1 MTQAIPKK
9 INVGIIG
16 LSADG
21 GWAAMAH
28 YPALQKLPDHFAIQG
43 LTASSMATAQKA
55 AEKYGVP
62 YYSDDAAALAARDD
76 IDLLVVAVKLPQHH
90 TLIEQIAPF
99 GKAIYCEW
107 PLGTHPGEARI
118 LQEIAAHYHCRTF
131 IGLQALHSPYIQKLR
146 QIINDPASGRL
157 ISCII
162 SGSNPAAGRI
172 VDPRYLYAQHLES
185 GVNTLTIPFAHSLVA
200 LQSIFGALH
209 DMHALTACQYPEVIR
224 KDNGETLPRSTID
237 HVFFQGRTQ
246 DGGLLNIAY
255 RGGGSGLRME
265 IECEHLQLVVT
276 ANSGHL
282 QYEPL
287 TIEILRD
294 GQRETLAPE
303 ANAVDILAN
312 TYRAVYE
319 DLRHGTHT
327 VPNFAHAVA
336 HQQLLADLAAGK

>member
-1 MTQAIPKK
+1 MKPV
-9 INVGIIG
+9 NVGIIG
-16 LSADG
+16 LSATG

-28 YPALQKLPDHFAIQG
+28 YPALCQLPEQFALKG
-43 LTASSMATAQKA
+43 LTASSMAKAQQS

-76 IDLLVVAVKLPQHH
+76 IELLVVAVNLPQHQAI
-90 TLIEQIAPF
+90 IEQIAPF

-107 PLGTHPGEARI
+107 PLGIHPGESRI
-118 LQEIAAHYHCRTF
+118 LQQIAAHHNCRTF
-131 IGLQALHSPYIQKLR
+131 IGLQALHSPHIQKLR
-146 QIINDPASGRL
+146 QIVNDPASGRL

-162 SGSNPAAGRI
+162 SGSDPSRGRVI
-172 VDPRYLYAQHLES
+172 DPRYLYAQNQEN
-185 GVNTLTIPFAHSLVA
+185 GVNTLTIPFAHSLAA
-200 LQSIFGALH
+200 LQSVFGTLH

-224 KDNGETLPRSTID
+224 KDTGETVSRTTID
-237 HVFFQGRTQ
+237 HVLFQGKTQ

-287 TIEILRD
+287 TIEIIRD
-294 GQRETLAPE
+294 GQSEIIAPE
-303 ANAVDILAN
+303 GNAADNLANA
-312 TYRAVYE
+312 YRAVWQ
-319 DLRHGTHT
+319 DMRQGTYT

-336 HQQLLADLAAGK
+336 HQQLLSELAQ

>member
-1 MTQAIPKK
+1 MKPV
-9 INVGIIG
+9 NVGIIG
-16 LSADG
+16 LSATG

-28 YPALQKLPDHFAIQG
+28 YPALCQLPEQFALKG
-43 LTASSMATAQKA
+43 LTASSMAKAQQS

-62 YYSDDAAALAARDD
+62 YYSNDAAALAARDD
-76 IDLLVVAVKLPQHH
+76 IELLVVAVNLPQHQEI
-90 TLIEQIAPF
+90 IEQIAPF

-107 PLGTHPGEARI
+107 PLGIHPGEARI
-118 LQEIAAHYHCRTF
+118 LQQIAAHYNCRTF
-131 IGLQALHSPYIQKLR
+131 IGLQALHSPHIQKLR
-146 QIINDPASGRL
+146 QIVNDPASGRL

-162 SGSNPAAGRI
+162 SGSNPAAGRMI
-172 VDPRYLYAQHLES
+172 DPRYLYAQNQEN

-200 LQSIFGALH
+200 LQSVFGTLH
-209 DMHALTACQYPEVIR
+209 EMHALTACQYPEVIR
-224 KDNGETLPRSTID
+224 KDTGETVSRTTID
-237 HVFFQGRTQ
+237 HVLFQGKTQ
-246 DGGLLNIAY
+246 DGGLLNIAC

-265 IECEHLQLVVT
+265 IECEHRQIVVT

>member
-1 MTQAIPKK
+1 MKPV
-9 INVGIIG
+9 NVGIIG
-16 LSADG
+16 LSATG

-28 YPALQKLPDHFAIQG
+28 YPALCQLPEQFALKG
-43 LTASSMATAQKA
+43 LTASSMAKAQQS

-62 YYSDDAAALAARDD
+62 YYSNDAAALAARDD
-76 IDLLVVAVKLPQHH
+76 IELLVVAVNLPQHQEI
-90 TLIEQIAPF
+90 IEQIAPF

-107 PLGTHPGEARI
+107 PLGIHPGEARI
-118 LQEIAAHYHCRTF
+118 LQQIAAQHNCRTF
-131 IGLQALHSPYIQKLR
+131 IGLQALHSPHIQKLR
-146 QIINDPASGRL
+146 QIVNDPASGRL

-162 SGSNPAAGRI
+162 SGSNPAAGRMI
-172 VDPRYLYAQHLES
+172 DPRYLYAQNQEN
-185 GVNTLTIPFAHSLVA
+185 GVNTLTIPFAHSLAA
-200 LQSIFGALH
+200 LQSVFGTLH

-224 KDNGETLPRSTID
+224 KDTGETVSRTTID
-237 HVFFQGRTQ
+237 HVLFQGKTQ

-287 TIEILRD
+287 TIEIIRD
-294 GQRETLAPE
+294 GQSEIIAPE
-303 ANAVDILAN
+303 GNAADILAN
-312 TYRAVYE
+312 AYRAVWQ
-319 DLRHGTHT
+319 DMRQGTYT

-336 HQQLLADLAAGK
+336 HQQLLSELAQ

>member
-1 MTQAIPKK
+1 MKPV
-9 INVGIIG
+9 NVGIIG
-16 LSADG
+16 LSATG

-28 YPALQKLPDHFAIQG
+28 YPALCQLPEQFALKG
-43 LTASSMATAQKA
+43 LTASSMAKAQQS

-76 IDLLVVAVKLPQHH
+76 IELLVVAVNLPQHQEI
-90 TLIEQIAPF
+90 IEQIAPF

-107 PLGTHPGEARI
+107 PLGIHPGEARI
-118 LQEIAAHYHCRTF
+118 LQQIAAHHNCRTF
-131 IGLQALHSPYIQKLR
+131 IGLQALHSPHIQKLR
-146 QIINDPASGRL
+146 QIVNDPASGRL

-162 SGSNPAAGRI
+162 SGSNPAAGRMI
-172 VDPRYLYAQHLES
+172 DPRYLYAQNQEN

-200 LQSIFGALH
+200 LQSVFGTLH
-209 DMHALTACQYPEVIR
+209 EMHALTACQYPEVIR
-224 KDNGETLPRSTID
+224 KDTGETVSRTTID
-237 HVFFQGRTQ
+237 HVLFQGKTQ

-287 TIEILRD
+287 TIEIIRD
-294 GQRETLAPE
+294 GQSEIIAPE
-303 ANAVDILAN
+303 GNAADILAN
-312 TYRAVYE
+312 AYRAVWQ
-319 DLRHGTHT
+319 DMRQGTYT

-336 HQQLLADLAAGK
+336 HQQLLSELAQ

>member
-1 MTQAIPKK
+1 MKPV
-9 INVGIIG
+9 NVGIIG
-16 LSADG
+16 LSATG

-28 YPALQKLPDHFAIQG
+28 YPALCQLPEQFALKG
-43 LTASSMATAQKA
+43 LTASSMAKAQQS

-62 YYSDDAAALAARDD
+62 YYSDDATALAARDD
-76 IDLLVVAVKLPQHH
+76 IELLVVAVNLPQHQAI
-90 TLIEQIAPF
+90 IEQIAPF

-107 PLGTHPGEARI
+107 PLGIHPGEARI
-118 LQEIAAHYHCRTF
+118 LQQIAAHHNCRTF
-131 IGLQALHSPYIQKLR
+131 IGLQALHSPHIQKLR
-146 QIINDPASGRL
+146 QIVNDPASGRL

-162 SGSNPAAGRI
+162 SGSNPAAGRMI
-172 VDPRYLYAQHLES
+172 DPRYLYAQNQEN
-185 GVNTLTIPFAHSLVA
+185 GVNTLTIPFAHSLAA
-200 LQSIFGALH
+200 LQSVFGTLH

-224 KDNGETLPRSTID
+224 KDTGETVSRTTID
-237 HVFFQGRTQ
+237 HVLFQGKTQ

-287 TIEILRD
+287 TIEIIRD
-294 GQRETLAPE
+294 GQSEIIAPE
-303 ANAVDILAN
+303 GNAADILAN
-312 TYRAVYE
+312 AYRAVWQ
-319 DLRHGTHT
+319 DMRQGTYT

-336 HQQLLADLAAGK
+336 HQQLLSELAQ

>member
-1 MTQAIPKK
+1 MKPV
-9 INVGIIG
+9 NVGIIG
-16 LSADG
+16 LSATG

-28 YPALQKLPDHFAIQG
+28 YPALCQLPEQFALKG
-43 LTASSMATAQKA
+43 LTASSMAKAQQS

-76 IDLLVVAVKLPQHH
+76 IELLVVAVNLPQHQEI
-90 TLIEQIAPF
+90 IEQIAPF

-107 PLGTHPGEARI
+107 PLGIHPGEARI
-118 LQEIAAHYHCRTF
+118 LQQIAAHHNCRTF
-131 IGLQALHSPYIQKLR
+131 IGLQALHSPHIQKLR
-146 QIINDPASGRL
+146 QIVNDPASGRL

-162 SGSNPAAGRI
+162 SGSNPAAGRMI
-172 VDPRYLYAQHLES
+172 DPRYLYAQNQEN

-200 LQSIFGALH
+200 LQSVFGTLH
-209 DMHALTACQYPEVIR
+209 EMHALTACQYPEVIR
-224 KDNGETLPRSTID
+224 KDTGETVSRTTID
-237 HVFFQGRTQ
+237 HILFQGKTQ

-265 IECEHLQLVVT
+265 IECEHRQIVVT

-294 GQRETLAPE
+294 GQSEIIAPE
-303 ANAVDILAN
+303 GNTADILAN
-312 TYRAVYE
+312 TYRAVWQ
-319 DLRHGTHT
+319 DMRQGTYT

-336 HQQLLADLAAGK
+336 HQQLLSELAQ

>member
-1 MTQAIPKK
+1 MKPV
-9 INVGIIG
+9 NVGIIG
-16 LSADG
+16 LSATG

-28 YPALQKLPDHFAIQG
+28 YPALCQLPEQFALKG
-43 LTASSMATAQKA
+43 LTASSMAKAQQS

-76 IDLLVVAVKLPQHH
+76 IELLVVAVNLPQHQAI
-90 TLIEQIAPF
+90 IEQIAPF

-107 PLGTHPGEARI
+107 PLGIHPGEARI
-118 LQEIAAHYHCRTF
+118 LQQIAAHHNCRTF
-131 IGLQALHSPYIQKLR
+131 IGLQALHSPHIQKLR
-146 QIINDPASGRL
+146 QIVNDPASGRL

-162 SGSNPAAGRI
+162 SGSNPAAGRMI
-172 VDPRYLYAQHLES
+172 DPRYLYAQNQEN
-185 GVNTLTIPFAHSLVA
+185 GVNTLTIPFAHSLAA
-200 LQSIFGALH
+200 LQSVFGTLH

-224 KDNGETLPRSTID
+224 KDTGETVSRTTID
-237 HVFFQGRTQ
+237 HVLFQGKTQ

-287 TIEILRD
+287 TIEIIRD
-294 GQRETLAPE
+294 GQSEIIAPE
-303 ANAVDILAN
+303 GNAADILAN
-312 TYRAVYE
+312 AYRAVWQ
-319 DLRHGTHT
+319 DMRQGTYT

-336 HQQLLADLAAGK
+336 HQQLLSELAQ

>member
-1 MTQAIPKK
+1 MKPV
-9 INVGIIG
+9 NVGIIG
-16 LSADG
+16 LSATG

-28 YPALQKLPDHFAIQG
+28 YPALCQLPEQFALKG
-43 LTASSMATAQKA
+43 LTASSMAKAQQS

-62 YYSDDAAALAARDD
+62 YYSNDAAALAARDD
-76 IDLLVVAVKLPQHH
+76 IELLVVAVNLPQHQEI
-90 TLIEQIAPF
+90 IEQIAPF

-107 PLGTHPGEARI
+107 PLGIHPGEARI
-118 LQEIAAHYHCRTF
+118 LHQIAAHHNCRTF
-131 IGLQALHSPYIQKLR
+131 IGLQALHSPHIQKLR
-146 QIINDPASGRL
+146 QIVNDPASGRL

-162 SGSNPAAGRI
+162 SGSNPAAGRMI
-172 VDPRYLYAQHLES
+172 DPRYLYAQNQEN
-185 GVNTLTIPFAHSLVA
+185 GVNTLTIPFAHSLAA
-200 LQSIFGALH
+200 LQSVFGTLH

-224 KDNGETLPRSTID
+224 KDTGETVSRTTID
-237 HVFFQGRTQ
+237 HVLFQGKTQ

-287 TIEILRD
+287 TIEIIRD
-294 GQRETLAPE
+294 GQSEIIAPE
-303 ANAVDILAN
+303 GNAADILAN
-312 TYRAVYE
+312 AYRAVWQ
-319 DLRHGTHT
+319 DMRQGTYT

-336 HQQLLADLAAGK
+336 HQQLLSELAQ

>member
-1 MTQAIPKK
+1 MTQAIPNK
-9 INVGIIG
+9 IHVGIIG

-28 YPALQKLPDHFAIQG
+28 YPALQKLPDHFSIQG

-90 TLIEQIAPF
+90 ALIEQIAPY

-131 IGLQALHSPYIQKLR
+131 IGLQALHSPHIQKLR
-146 QIINDPASGRL
+146 QIVNDPASGRL

-162 SGSNPAAGRI
+162 SGSNPAAGRMI
-172 VDPRYLYAQHLES
+172 DPRYLYAQNQEN
-185 GVNTLTIPFAHSLVA
+185 GVNTLTIPFAHSLAA
-200 LQSIFGALH
+200 LQSVFGTLH

-224 KDNGETLPRSTID
+224 KDTGETVSRTTID
-237 HVFFQGRTQ
+237 HVLFQGKTQ

-255 RGGGSGLRME
+255 RGGGSGLHME
-265 IECEHLQLVVT
+265 IECEHRQIVVT

-287 TIEILRD
+287 TIEIIRD
-294 GQRETLAPE
+294 GQSEIIAPE
-303 ANAVDILAN
+303 GNAADILAN
-312 TYRAVYE
+312 AYRAVWQ
-319 DLRHGTHT
+319 DMRQGTYT

-336 HQQLLADLAAGK
+336 HQQLLSELAQ

>member
-1 MTQAIPKK
+1 M
-9 INVGIIG
+9 
-16 LSADG
+16 
-21 GWAAMAH
+21 
-28 YPALQKLPDHFAIQG
+28 
-43 LTASSMATAQKA
+43 
-55 AEKYGVP
+55 
-62 YYSDDAAALAARDD
+62 
-76 IDLLVVAVKLPQHH
+76 
-90 TLIEQIAPF
+90 
-99 GKAIYCEW
+99 
-107 PLGTHPGEARI
+107 
-118 LQEIAAHYHCRTF
+118 
-131 IGLQALHSPYIQKLR
+131 
-146 QIINDPASGRL
+146 
-157 ISCII
+157 
-162 SGSNPAAGRI
+162 
-172 VDPRYLYAQHLES
+172 VDPRYLYAQQLES

-282 QYEPL
+282 QYEAL
-287 TIEILRD
+287 TIEIHRD

>member
-1 MTQAIPKK
+1 MKPV
-9 INVGIIG
+9 NVGIIG
-16 LSADG
+16 LSATG

-28 YPALQKLPDHFAIQG
+28 YPALCQLPEQFALKG
-43 LTASSMATAQKA
+43 LTASSMAKAQQS

-62 YYSDDAAALAARDD
+62 YYSNDAAALAARDD
-76 IDLLVVAVKLPQHH
+76 IELLVVAVNLPQHQEI
-90 TLIEQIAPF
+90 IEQIAPF

-107 PLGTHPGEARI
+107 PLGIHPGEARI
-118 LQEIAAHYHCRTF
+118 LQQIAAHHNCRTF
-131 IGLQALHSPYIQKLR
+131 IGLQALHSPHIQKLR
-146 QIINDPASGRL
+146 QIVNDPASGRL

-162 SGSNPAAGRI
+162 SGSNPAAGRMI
-172 VDPRYLYAQHLES
+172 DPRYLYAQNQEN
-185 GVNTLTIPFAHSLVA
+185 GVNTLTIPFAHSLAA
-200 LQSIFGALH
+200 LQSVFGTLH

-224 KDNGETLPRSTID
+224 KDTGETVSRTTID
-237 HVFFQGRTQ
+237 HVLFQGKTQ

-287 TIEILRD
+287 TIEIIRD
-294 GQRETLAPE
+294 GQSEIIAPE
-303 ANAVDILAN
+303 GNAADILAN
-312 TYRAVYE
+312 AYRAVWQ
-319 DLRHGTHT
+319 DMRQGTYT

-336 HQQLLADLAAGK
+336 HQQLLSELAQ

>member
-1 MTQAIPKK
+1 MKPV
-9 INVGIIG
+9 NVGIIG

-76 IDLLVVAVKLPQHH
+76 IELLVVAVNLPQHQAI
-90 TLIEQIAPF
+90 IEQIAPF

-107 PLGTHPGEARI
+107 PLGIHPGESRI
-118 LQEIAAHYHCRTF
+118 LQQIAAHHNCRTF
-131 IGLQALHSPYIQKLR
+131 IGLQALHSPHIQKLR
-146 QIINDPASGRL
+146 QIVNDPASGRL

-162 SGSNPAAGRI
+162 SGSDPSRGHVI
-172 VDPRYLYAQHLES
+172 DPRYLYAQNQEN
-185 GVNTLTIPFAHSLVA
+185 GVNTLTIPFAHSLAA
-200 LQSIFGALH
+200 LQSVFGTLH
-209 DMHALTACQYPEVIR
+209 DMHALTACQYPAVIR
-224 KDNGETLPRSTID
+224 KDTGETVSRTTID
-237 HVFFQGRTQ
+237 HVLFQGKTQ

-287 TIEILRD
+287 TIEIIRD
-294 GQRETLAPE
+294 GQSEIIAPE
-303 ANAVDILAN
+303 GNAADNLANA
-312 TYRAVYE
+312 YRAVWQ
-319 DLRHGTHT
+319 DMRQGTYT

-336 HQQLLADLAAGK
+336 HQQLLSELAQ

>member
-1 MTQAIPKK
+1 MKPV
-9 INVGIIG
+9 NVGIIG
-16 LSADG
+16 LSATG

-28 YPALQKLPDHFAIQG
+28 YPALCQLPEQFALKG
-43 LTASSMATAQKA
+43 LTASSMAKAQQS

-76 IDLLVVAVKLPQHH
+76 IELLVVAVNLPQHQEI
-90 TLIEQIAPF
+90 IEQIAPF

-107 PLGTHPGEARI
+107 PLGIHPGEARI
-118 LQEIAAHYHCRTF
+118 LQQIAAHHNCRTF
-131 IGLQALHSPYIQKLR
+131 IGLQALHSPHIQKLR
-146 QIINDPASGRL
+146 QIVNDPTSGRL

-162 SGSNPAAGRI
+162 SGSNPAAGRMI
-172 VDPRYLYAQHLES
+172 DPRYLYAQNQEN

-200 LQSIFGALH
+200 LQSIFGTLH
-209 DMHALTACQYPEVIR
+209 EMHALTACQYPEVIR
-224 KDNGETLPRSTID
+224 KDTGEMVSRTTID
-237 HVFFQGRTQ
+237 HVLFQGKTQ

-265 IECEHLQLVVT
+265 IECEHRQIVVT

-287 TIEILRD
+287 TIEIIRD
-294 GQRETLAPE
+294 GQSEIIAPE
-303 ANAVDILAN
+303 GNAADILAN
-312 TYRAVYE
+312 AYRAVWQ
-319 DLRHGTHT
+319 DMRQGTYT

-336 HQQLLADLAAGK
+336 HQQLLSELAQ

>member
-1 MTQAIPKK
+1 MKPV
-9 INVGIIG
+9 NVGIIG
-16 LSADG
+16 LSATG

-28 YPALQKLPDHFAIQG
+28 YPALCQLPEQFALKG
-43 LTASSMATAQKA
+43 LTASSMAKAQQS

-76 IDLLVVAVKLPQHH
+76 IELLVVAVNLPQHQEI
-90 TLIEQIAPF
+90 IEQIAPF

-107 PLGTHPGEARI
+107 PLGIHPGEARI
-118 LQEIAAHYHCRTF
+118 LQQIAAHHNCRTF
-131 IGLQALHSPYIQKLR
+131 IGLQALHSPHIQKLR
-146 QIINDPASGRL
+146 QIVNDPASGRL

-162 SGSNPAAGRI
+162 SGSNPSRGHVI
-172 VDPRYLYAQHLES
+172 DPRYLYAQNQEN

-200 LQSIFGALH
+200 LQSVFGTLH
-209 DMHALTACQYPEVIR
+209 EMHALTACQYPEVIR
-224 KDNGETLPRSTID
+224 KDTGETVSRTTID
-237 HVFFQGRTQ
+237 HILFQGKTQ

-265 IECEHLQLVVT
+265 IECEHRQIVVT

-287 TIEILRD
+287 TIEIIRD
-294 GQRETLAPE
+294 GQSEIIAPE
-303 ANAVDILAN
+303 GNAADNLANA
-312 TYRAVYE
+312 YRAVWQ
-319 DLRHGTHT
+319 DMRQGTYT

-336 HQQLLADLAAGK
+336 HQQLLSELAQ